1 MWPGKGAAT
10 AVLFTDRK
18 ATELSA
24 VQITMSSGNRLAP
37 AVGNG
42 VGAPEPM
49 SPLAIRVHGEYR
61 EMPALRLTCVRLL
74 DCSAWAP
81 MRPTPCST
89 SCDGRQSW
97 RALSIEQRARCRR
110 KAEGEKRQRDPES
123 NTLRIALTDRA
134 LS

>member
-1 MWPGKGAAT
+1 VWPGKGAAT

-61 EMPALRLTCVRLL
+61 EMPALRLTVRQTSRLFGMGPDAADAVLHELRWASVLACSL
-74 DCSAWAP
+74 DRTAGTVQAQSRRGEAAA
-81 MRPTPCST
+81 RP
-89 SCDGRQSW
+89 GIEHAAH
-97 RALSIEQRARCRR
+97 RA
-110 KAEGEKRQRDPES
+110 D
-123 NTLRIALTDRA
+123 
-134 LS
+134 